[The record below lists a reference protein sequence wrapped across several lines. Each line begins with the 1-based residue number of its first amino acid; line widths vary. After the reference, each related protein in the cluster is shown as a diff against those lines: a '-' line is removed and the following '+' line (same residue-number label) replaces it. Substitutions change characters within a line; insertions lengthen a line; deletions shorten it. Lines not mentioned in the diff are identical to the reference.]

1 MSVTLSLLH
10 NPFGGLWLSHFS
22 PPLRNTVVTIPLPDS
37 VRSNC
42 IKKSPL
48 MIVILRVFLVY
59 EKPSKK
65 WVHKTLGG

>member
-10 NPFGGLWLSHFS
+10 NPFGGLWLPHFS

-37 VRSNC
+37 VRSKC

-48 MIVILRVFLVY
+48 MIVIMRFFYYVY
-59 EKPSKK
+59 IPANNRCTK
-65 WVHKTLGG
+65 H

>member
-37 VRSNC
+37 A
-42 IKKSPL
+42 IEDMGKKSPL
-48 MIVILRVFLVY
+48 MIVIIKVFLLCVY
-59 EKPSKK
+59 SSK
-65 WVHKTLGG
+65 